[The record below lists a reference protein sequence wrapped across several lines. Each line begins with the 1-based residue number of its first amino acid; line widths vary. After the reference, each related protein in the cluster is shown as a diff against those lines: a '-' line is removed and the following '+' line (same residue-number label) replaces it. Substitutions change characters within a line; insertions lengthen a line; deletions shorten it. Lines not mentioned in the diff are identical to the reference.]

1 MYFVSS
7 CHLDTFLDEMKELW
21 IYRFMYLAEY
31 KVVKGAGDGK
41 GLLIAQKGTMH
52 ALNLFVLKFPFRD
65 HNQYIAGDTIIS

>member
-1 MYFVSS
+1 
-7 CHLDTFLDEMKELW
+7 MKW
-21 IYRFMYLAEY
+21 KNYGFMDLCILAEY

-52 ALNLFVLKFPFRD
+52 ALNLFVLKFSFRD